1 MSATRLA
8 IIPQYSTGFNFI
20 GNTFFLKICGIF
32 IQPDGKHIT
41 LKVGTWITA
50 FAKDCKGYL
59 QYDKIQGCDEHCNVC
74 NMTVAP
80 FNLTVLTPPPSVEQE
95 LKHTAQHT
103 LCYTLILTNI
113 YTQSVSDSIIHINT
127 NTQRQRQEQKHT
139 YTDNDTEKDTNW
151 LSHKLN
157 CLQFVQPAQL
167 TYFAFHKFG
176 LCYSQAEFVLL
187 TSWVC
192 VTHKLS
198 LCYSQAYLVP
208 QEA

>member
-1 MSATRLA
+1 MNYSTCKGLQGLLA
-8 IIPQYSTGFNFI
+8 IWQDPRMWW
-20 GNTFFLKICGIF
+20 
-32 IQPDGKHIT
+32 T
-41 LKVGTWITA
+41 LQCV
-50 FAKDCKGYL
+50 
-59 QYDKIQGCDEHCNVC
+59 QYDGCSLQSYSSYPSALCGARTQTHSSTHIVLHTHSYKHLY
-74 NMTVAP
+74 TVSQWQY
-80 FNLTVLTPPPSVEQE
+80 NTYQH
-95 LKHTAQHT
+95 KHTE
-103 LCYTLILTNI
+103 
-113 YTQSVSDSIIHINT
+113 TQTRAKTHVH
-127 NTQRQRQEQKHT
+127 RQRHRERHM
-139 YTDNDTEKDTNW
+139 ETNW

-192 VTHKLS
+192 ATHKLS

>member
-1 MSATRLA
+1 M
-8 IIPQYSTGFNFI
+8 
-20 GNTFFLKICGIF
+20 
-32 IQPDGKHIT
+32 
-41 LKVGTWITA
+41 GTWITA
-50 FAKDCKGYL
+50 LAKDYKGYL

-80 FNLTVLTPPPSVEQE
+80 SNLTVLTPALCGARTQTHSSTHIVLHTHSYKHLYTVSQYNTYQH
-95 LKHTAQHT
+95 KHTE
-103 LCYTLILTNI
+103 
-113 YTQSVSDSIIHINT
+113 TQTRAKTHVH
-127 NTQRQRQEQKHT
+127 RQRHRERHM
-139 YTDNDTEKDTNW
+139 DTNW

-192 VTHKLS
+192 ATHKRI
-198 LCYSQAYLVP
+198 LCHKKRNCSPGVP
-208 QEA
+208 PECTGLWLPCNLFVISKSNQ